1 MKGYIKWVAAIQEL
15 TSDKQQDGTDGATA
29 MQAVTAAP
37 TVGVAPVRRGHWI
50 YTKKHLWYRDEN
62 GEVDTWRL
70 DVGFHNGPEC
80 RVCHRSICEHCHPD
94 WEDDECERGHYICSE
109 CGEASVDGHEHF
121 CSNCGAWTEG
131 GDEDAL

>member
-1 MKGYIKWVAAIQEL
+1 MGDYIDRGAA
-15 TSDKQQDGTDGATA
+15 D
-29 MQAVTAAP
+29 
-37 TVGVAPVRRGHWI
+37 VAPVRHRHWV
-50 YTKKHLWYRDEN
+50 YSKKHLWYRDKDGKIDE
-62 GEVDTWRL
+62 WRL

-121 CSNCGAWTEG
+121 CPNCGARMDG
-131 GDEDAL
+131 GTDDDQN